1 MVFCLFVR
9 ADGKKQHNSII
20 WKSENPRSLNMFNK
34 SDLFVNY
41 FSQSN
46 AWMTGEILN
55 SMLLIDI
62 AG

>member
-1 MVFCLFVR
+1 
-9 ADGKKQHNSII
+9 
-20 WKSENPRSLNMFNK
+20 MFNK

-62 AG
+62 AGCHSQEFAGKYSNIKI